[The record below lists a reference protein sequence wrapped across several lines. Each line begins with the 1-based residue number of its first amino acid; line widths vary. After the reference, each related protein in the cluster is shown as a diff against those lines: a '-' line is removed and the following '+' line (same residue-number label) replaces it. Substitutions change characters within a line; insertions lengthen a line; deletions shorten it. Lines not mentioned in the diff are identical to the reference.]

1 MKQELKG
8 GAEEDWIATG
18 KRIYCYLTRAGVG
31 SSIKRGMNKRARR
44 EALEETR
51 AMAYQD
57 MMETHDGSACFFS
70 KRAIVAACQP

>member
-1 MKQELKG
+1 MTKQKLNT
-8 GAEEDWIATG
+8 GAEWDWTATG

-51 AMAYQD
+51 AMAYQE
-57 MMETHDGSACFFS
+57 MLETHGGSENGGA
-70 KRAIVAACQP
+70 